1 MTWVC
6 SPPGRPRARAA
17 RLPLG
22 AGAPFTFHQMET
34 AMKRLI
40 VTPAVIAPA
49 ALAELKD
56 WLGITAAQD
65 DAQLSALL
73 RAGLE
78 LCEQF
83 TGLMPLQQLCEEV
96 LAATADWQCLATRP
110 VQAISQVDG
119 LPDEGARFALPAASY
134 AIDLDADGGGS
145 VRIGNPGSAG
155 RVAVRFTAGLAPDW
169 ASIPD
174 GLRHGVLRLAANQ
187 YRHREDETQQGAM
200 PPAAVAALWRPW
212 RRMRLA

>member
-1 MTWVC
+1 
-6 SPPGRPRARAA
+6 
-17 RLPLG
+17 
-22 AGAPFTFHQMET
+22 
-34 AMKRLI
+34 MKRQI
-40 VTPAVIAPA
+40 VTPA
-49 ALAELKD
+49 ALAAASLTDLKS
-56 WLGITAAQD
+56 WLGIATAQD
-65 DAQLSALL
+65 DAQLTDLL

-96 LAATADWQCLATRP
+96 LAARPGWQCLSTRP
-110 VQAISQVDG
+110 VQAISQVEG
-119 LPDEGARFALPAASY
+119 IGTGGARLALAATSY

-145 VRIGNPGSAG
+145 IRIIDPGTAG
-155 RVAVRFTAGLAPDW
+155 RVAVRFTAGLAADW
-169 ASIPD
+169 TGIPD

-187 YRHREDETQQGAM
+187 YRHREDESQPGAV

>member
-1 MTWVC
+1 
-6 SPPGRPRARAA
+6 
-17 RLPLG
+17 
-22 AGAPFTFHQMET
+22 
-34 AMKRLI
+34 MKRLI
-40 VTPAVIAPA
+40 VTPAVPGSS

-56 WLGITAAQD
+56 WLGITTSQD
-65 DAQLSALL
+65 DAQLLVLL

-83 TGLMPLQQLCEEV
+83 TGLMPLQQSCEEI
-96 LAATADWQCLATRP
+96 LAAVADWQTLATRP
-110 VQAISQVDG
+110 VQAITGLDG
-119 LPDEGARFALPAASY
+119 IPADGARFALAPANY

-169 ASIPD
+169 ISIPD

-187 YRHREDETQQGAM
+187 YRHREDETQQSAM